1 MKSMKWI
8 NTIAFGAMVIVN
20 ALADLI
26 PIGGNTTGEVSAA
39 YPTLFTPAPV
49 TFAIWG
55 LIYLMMLFFVIYQWR
70 GKGENG
76 SVVQE
81 IGPWFAVSC
90 IMNIAWIFSWHL
102 GAIELSV
109 IYIIGLLVSLAAVE
123 RSLGF
128 VTQGGLTRRAAVDL
142 GFELYFG
149 WIIAAT
155 IVNVSAAL
163 VKLQWDGFG
172 RSDEFWTVV
181 MLLVGAI
188 IACIVVIT
196 EGRWMSALAV
206 IWAYTG
212 ILIRHFSAGGFAG
225 RYPVVIAAAFIGIAA
240 MTACV
245 FVEILSHTKHS
256 YEPLAGRG

>member
-1 MKSMKWI
+1 MKTMKWI
-8 NTIAFGAMVIVN
+8 NTIAFAAMLSVN

-26 PIGGNTTGEVSAA
+26 PIGGSTTAEVSAA

-109 IYIIGLLVSLAAVE
+109 IYIAGLLISLAAVE
-123 RSLGF
+123 RSLDF
-128 VTQGGLTRRAAVDL
+128 VSEGGLARRAAVNL
-142 GFELYFG
+142 GFDLYFG
-149 WIIAAT
+149 WIIAAA
-155 IVNVSAAL
+155 IANVSVLL
-163 VKLQWDGFG
+163 VKLNWNGFG
-172 RSDEFWTVV
+172 HSDVFWTVV

-188 IACIVVIT
+188 ITCLSVIT

-212 ILIRHFSAGGFAG
+212 ILIRHFSVGGFAG
-225 RYPVVIAAAFIGIAA
+225 QYPTVIVTALIGIAA

-245 FVEILSHTKHS
+245 FIEVLSHTKHG

>member
-1 MKSMKWI
+1 MKMMKWI

-20 ALADLI
+20 ALANLI
-26 PIGGNTTGEVSAA
+26 PIGGNTTAEVSAA
-39 YPTLFTPAPV
+39 YPTLFTPAPL

-70 GKGENG
+70 GEGENG

-81 IGPWFAVSC
+81 LGPWFAVSC

-109 IYIIGLLVSLAAVE
+109 IYIVGLLISLAAVE

-128 VTQGGLTRRAAVDL
+128 VSEDGFLRRAAVDA
-142 GFELYFG
+142 GFDLYFG

-155 IVNVSAAL
+155 IANVAAAL
-163 VKLQWDGFG
+163 VKIGWNGFG

-188 IACIVVIT
+188 IACLVVIT
-196 EGRWMSALAV
+196 EGRWISALAV
-206 IWAYTG
+206 IWAYAG
-212 ILIRHFSAGGFAG
+212 ILLRHFSAGGFAG
-225 RYPVVIAAAFIGIAA
+225 RYPIVIAAAFISIAA
-240 MTACV
+240 MTLCV
-245 FVEILSHTKHS
+245 VIELVSHTKHS